1 MTATNTL
8 NDLFGDLPDDAV
20 RFKMTRTVDGGTALR
35 RVYRETCSK
44 CGGDGRW
51 HGHGDCTGD
60 GRCTM
65 CDGVGYKEFKTSPE
79 ERAKGREAA
88 ARAKQREAEALAA
101 KVTAWHAANPEVSE
115 WLVSAAGRG
124 FEFAQS
130 LLTSLEQY
138 GSLTDRQME
147 TAARLTLQSQERR
160 AQWVAEKTAREAA
173 APTVDSA
180 RLEESFRTAKANGL
194 KWPRITM
201 GEMVIKPAGENSKN
215 PGALYVTEY
224 GQYLGKVMGGRFF
237 KVREC
242 GTEQEQQVVSLINDP
257 VGAAEAYGHMT
268 GHCCIC
274 NRELTNPDSVARG
287 IGPICA
293 DKFGW

>member
-1 MTATNTL
+1 MNATVTPQ
-8 NDLFGDLPDDAV
+8 DLFADLVSDFPLACEPV
-20 RFKMTRTVDGGTALR
+20 TPAR
-35 RVYRETCSK
+35 RLFRETCAK

-51 HGHGDCTGD
+51 KGYGDCTGD
-60 GRCTM
+60 LRCTM
-65 CDGVGYKEFKTSPE
+65 CDGRGYREFKTSAE

-88 ARAKQREAEALAA
+88 ARAKQREADALAA
-101 KVTAWHAANPEVSE
+101 KVAAWHEANPEVSQ
-115 WLVSAAGRG
+115 WLREAAGRG

-130 LLTSLEQY
+130 LLGSLEQY

-147 TAARLTLQSQERR
+147 TAARLTLQSQERK
-160 AQWVAEKTAREAA
+160 AQWAAERAVREAA
-173 APTVDSA
+173 APTVDA
-180 RLEESFRTAKANGL
+180 TRLEQSFRTAKSNGL

-215 PGALYVTEY
+215 PGALYVTED

-242 GTEQEQQVVSLINDP
+242 GDEQEKQVVSLINDP
-257 VGAAEAYGHMT
+257 VAAAEAYGHMT

-274 NRELTNPDSVARG
+274 NRELTNPESVARG